1 LTRTAIV
8 WFLIRKRPIYR
19 EGDTIT
25 MADELSIGLQEL
37 LRKARMEH
45 DPDLLKEGVRVL
57 SQALME
63 MEVEEHVGAARHERS
78 PGRVGQRN
86 GYRERNW
93 DTRVGTI
100 ELKVPRVRDSSYFP
114 SLLEPRRRAERALAA
129 VVQEAYVHGVS
140 TRKVDDLVKALGM
153 GGISKSR
160 VSELCEH
167 LDAEVERFRGRPLEG
182 SYPYVWI
189 DATYVKARQ
198 DGRVA
203 SVAVVIAVGVNAESG
218 EREVLGLDVGP
229 SEEEAFWSAFVRS
242 LVARG
247 LSGVRLVTSDAHRG
261 LKSAIE
267 KVLQGAAWQRC
278 RVHFMRNALSL
289 VSKAAQQMVGA
300 TIRTVFAQPDAE
312 SARQQWRRVSD
323 GFRPRFPRLAE
334 LMDEAEEDLLA
345 FATFPQEH
353 WQKVWSNNP
362 LERLNKEVKRRTN
375 VVGIF
380 PNEAAVIRLVGA
392 VLSEQ
397 HDEWQV
403 AKRYF
408 SAGSLA
414 KLERK
419 EEAMVEQPEL
429 MAG

>member
-1 LTRTAIV
+1 
-8 WFLIRKRPIYR
+8 
-19 EGDTIT
+19 
-25 MADELSIGLQEL
+25 MADELRIGLSEL

-45 DPDLLKEGVRVL
+45 DADLLKEGVRVL

-78 PGRVGQRN
+78 SGRVGQRN
-86 GYRERNW
+86 GYRERSW
-93 DTRVGTI
+93 DTRVGTV
-100 ELKVPRVRDSSYFP
+100 ELKVPRVRDGGYFP

-140 TRKVDDLVKALGM
+140 TRKVDELVKALGM

-160 VSELCEH
+160 VSELCEE
-167 LDAEVERFRGRPLEG
+167 LDGEVERFRNRPLEG
-182 SYPYVWI
+182 TYPYVWV

-203 SVAVVIAVGVNAESG
+203 SVAVVIAVGVNGKTG

-229 SEEEAFWSAFVRS
+229 SEDGAFWTSFLRT

-247 LSGVRLVTSDAHRG
+247 LRGVKLVTSDAHQG
-261 LKSAIE
+261 LKNAVQT
-267 KVLQGAAWQRC
+267 VLVEASWQRC

-289 VSKAAQQMVGA
+289 VPKAAQQMVGA

-312 SARQQWRRVSD
+312 SAREQWRRVSD
-323 GFRPRFPRLAE
+323 GFRCRFARLAC
-334 LMDEAEEDLLA
+334 LMDEAEEDVLA
-345 FATFPQEH
+345 YAAFPAEH

-380 PNEAAVIRLVGA
+380 PTEGSVIRLVGA

-403 AKRYF
+403 SKRYF

-414 KLERK
+414 KLDRK
-419 EEAMVEQPEL
+419 EEQMAEQPQL
-429 MAG
+429 VAG